1 MQLGLAMIPFP
12 NVSPE
17 IFSFSFL
24 GINIAL
30 RWYALSYI
38 IGFICALQIMKFC
51 IRRNNLWDADKP
63 PFGPDQADSLLTF
76 LIIGVIFGGRL
87 GYVLFY
93 NFGYYLQN
101 PIDILRVWDGGMAFH
116 GGFIGVVLAVLIY
129 FWLNSIPLWSGAD
142 LIAIATPPGLFFG
155 RLANFVN
162 AELWGRPTEVPWGV
176 IFPGELA
183 QLCPEIVGPCARH
196 PSQLYEAGLEG
207 LLLFLLLVSIVYFY
221 GLKRP
226 GLITGI
232 FATGYGGSRY
242 LVEFFRVPDQQFF
255 SDTNPYGFAVQ
266 YNDFGMTMGQVLS
279 LPMIFFGLVLLTI
292 SFAKS
297 A

>member
-1 MQLGLAMIPFP
+1 MIPFP

-51 IRRNNLWDADKP
+51 IRRNNLWGADKP

-76 LIIGVIFGGRL
+76 LIIGVIIGGRL
-87 GYVLFY
+87 GYVIFY

-116 GGFIGVVLAVLIY
+116 GGFIGVILAVLIY
-129 FWLNSIPLWSGAD
+129 FRLNSIPLWSGAD
-142 LIAIATPPGLFFG
+142 LVAIVTPPGLFFG

-232 FATGYGGSRY
+232 FAIGYGGSRY

-292 SFAKS
+292 SFVKS
-297 A
+297 AQ